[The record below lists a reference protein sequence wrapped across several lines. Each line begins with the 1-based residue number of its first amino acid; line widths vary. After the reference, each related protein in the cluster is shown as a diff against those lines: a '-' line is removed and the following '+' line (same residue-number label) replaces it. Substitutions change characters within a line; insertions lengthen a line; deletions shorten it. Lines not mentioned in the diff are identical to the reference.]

1 MDDGWRSPR
10 LRFGDATRS
19 TNDALAGLGRVI
31 GGPFVVCM
39 ALSLR
44 LEREV
49 LDAILTR
56 RKLNPAGDRLEVGS
70 RDL

>member
-1 MDDGWRSPR
+1 MDDGWQSPR
-10 LRFGDATRS
+10 LRLGDTARS

-31 GGPFVVCM
+31 GGPFVACM

-49 LDAILTR
+49 FDAILTR
-56 RKLNPAGDRLEVGS
+56 REVDPAGNRLKVGS

>member
-10 LRFGDATRS
+10 LRLGDTPRS
-19 TNDALAGLGRVI
+19 TNDALAGLGQVI
-31 GGPFVVCM
+31 GGPFVACM

-49 LDAILTR
+49 FDALLAR
-56 RKLNPAGDRLEVGS
+56 RELNPAGGRLEAGS